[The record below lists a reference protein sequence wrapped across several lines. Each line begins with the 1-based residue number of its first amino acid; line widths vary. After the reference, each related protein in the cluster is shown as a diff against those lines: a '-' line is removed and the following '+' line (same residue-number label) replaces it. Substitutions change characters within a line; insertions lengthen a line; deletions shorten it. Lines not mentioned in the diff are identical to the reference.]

1 MSPNRST
8 QRRTLSPNASP
19 NTSAITENTPQKRE
33 GTMGEKRPSMLGDAE
48 KSLSNASMD
57 SQRAPMLSPSRGHK
71 DYNRFKYYSALR
83 TGYGHLG

>member
-1 MSPNRST
+1 
-8 QRRTLSPNASP
+8 
-19 NTSAITENTPQKRE
+19 
-33 GTMGEKRPSMLGDAE
+33 MGEKRPSMLGDVE
-48 KSLSNASMD
+48 KSLSNASAD